1 MAEKTPLRA
10 RASCQPSS
18 KTEAPKT
25 APRKARRMTAQA
37 TPRQAK
43 RGAPAHSKFI
53 FSIVLLH
60 LLYLSR
66 GNYVGGGGVD
76 IPKISFMCCKRIRY
90 LRLNMRTSG
99 YMSV

>member
-43 RGAPAHSKFI
+43 RVAPAHSKPTH
-53 FSIVLLH
+53 SVVLLR
-60 LLYLSR
+60 LLYLNQ
-66 GNYVGGGGVD
+66 GNYWGWGLAS
-76 IPKISFMCCKRIRY
+76 PK
-90 LRLNMRTSG
+90 
-99 YMSV
+99 